1 MRKTMFI
8 LIALLILFS
17 IGMIILYG
25 ASGHRINIYNYET
38 QKYLLSVSL
47 YTLTSSMLLIFVY
60 KQKSLI
66 KNISIGL
73 LFLTVLSFV
82 YLFYEMVKVK
92 IGDFFALLPIS
103 MILIILYLSIK
114 VIVCLIKNEKK

>member
-1 MRKTMFI
+1 MFI

-17 IGMIILYG
+17 IGMIILYA

-60 KQKSLI
+60 KQKPLI

-73 LFLTVLSFV
+73 LFLL
-82 YLFYEMVKVK
+82 YCHLFIYFMK
-92 IGDFFALLPIS
+92 
-103 MILIILYLSIK
+103 
-114 VIVCLIKNEKK
+114 CLKLKLEIFSLCYQYQ